1 MKQKEETQVL
11 DQVVNI
17 DSEIYELSK
26 KMDTFHIIE
35 MILKFSNDQTL
46 GNEIRKYYLSLKND

>member
-35 MILKFSNDQTL
+35 MI
-46 GNEIRKYYLSLKND
+46 